1 MSVERM
7 LRDHAEMNAKS
18 TFRRICKKM
27 GVELVLNDQEV
38 LGCFGKD
45 CAASSGRM
53 GDHPTIMLAP
63 LESYSSVEWAILCFW
78 HEMGHLELNE
88 SAVKQEYQYERTLHD
103 MCNWGM
109 EFAAWNE
116 AIMDAYQYQGVL
128 LTSELAQK
136 IEHCLSTYHK
146 QHNFHYNG
154 DMEWGDDLAHGEVKE
169 GDVDAEKLPPPATP
183 EQVEKGEAAWCW
195 ACNVKDCMLKGKD
208 ILVMCDKFA
217 VPDKK
222 DSGEEPKA

>member
-1 MSVERM
+1 MSVDGM
-7 LRDHAEMNAKS
+7 LRDNAEMNAKS
-18 TFRRICKKM
+18 TFRRICKQR
-27 GVELVLNDQEV
+27 GVELVLNDPNV
-38 LGCFGKD
+38 LDCFGKD

-116 AIMDAYQYQGVL
+116 AIMDAYQYQGLL
-128 LTSELAQK
+128 LTPELAKK
-136 IEHCLSTYHK
+136 IQDCLGTYMRPER
-146 QHNFHYNG
+146 FYYNG
-154 DMEWGDDLAHGEVKE
+154 DTKCEDDLVH
-169 GDVDAEKLPPPATP
+169 D
-183 EQVEKGEAAWCW
+183 
-195 ACNVKDCMLKGKD
+195 
-208 ILVMCDKFA
+208 
-217 VPDKK
+217 
-222 DSGEEPKA
+222 EEPKA

>member
-1 MSVERM
+1 MSVNGM
-7 LRDHAEMNAKS
+7 LRDNAEMNAKS
-18 TFRRICKKM
+18 TFRRICKQR
-27 GVELVLNDQEV
+27 GVELVLNDPNV
-38 LGCFGKD
+38 LDCFGKD

-116 AIMDAYQYQGVL
+116 AIMDAYQYQGLL
-128 LTSELAQK
+128 LTPELAKK
-136 IEHCLSTYHK
+136 IQDCMGTYMRPER
-146 QHNFHYNG
+146 FYYNG
-154 DMEWGDDLAHGEVKE
+154 DTKWGDDQAHGEDKD
-169 GDVDAEKLPPPATP
+169 GDAGAENFPWPATQ
-183 EQVEKGEAAWCW
+183 EQIDKGEAVWCKE
-195 ACNVKDCMLKGKD
+195 CNVKDCMLNGTD
-208 ILVMCDKFA
+208 TMVMCGKFA
-217 VPDKK
+217 APDKK